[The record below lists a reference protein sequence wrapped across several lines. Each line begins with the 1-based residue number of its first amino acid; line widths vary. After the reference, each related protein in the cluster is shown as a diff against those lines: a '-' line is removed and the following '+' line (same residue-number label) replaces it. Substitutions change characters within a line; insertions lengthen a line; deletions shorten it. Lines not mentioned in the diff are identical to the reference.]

1 MPIKTPKTVDR
12 SEGMWRFIRHGFQKA
27 AVSPVPTRRG
37 EFQKRVFFE
46 VVVMGVFRAFFG
58 RFSVDDKQ
66 KRTKTYGPVI

>member
-1 MPIKTPKTVDR
+1 MPIKTPKNVDR

-37 EFQKRVFFE
+37 EFQKRVL
-46 VVVMGVFRAFFG
+46 G